1 MWGFGKM
8 TFPVQFRFDDDQLRV
23 LDERARAEGITRAAF
38 LRSIVSEAL
47 SDKPELN
54 VARLNQITEYS
65 QAALAALVQHFLG
78 DKQTDIIAVT
88 AERLEQFHGQK

>member
-1 MWGFGKM
+1 M
-8 TFPVQFRFDDDQLRV
+8 TFPIQFRFDDDQLRV
-23 LDERARAEGITRAAF
+23 LDERVRAEGTTRAAF

-54 VARLNQITEYS
+54 VPRLNQVTEYS